1 MKCDWKSICT
11 QSQMSIFFSRRQIVE
26 WQLIYW
32 SFFPRL
38 TRNICFNIPSK
49 IRATELYILAPWDCA
64 SRLVVIQQQHKKRR
78 WNCDTL
84 RNLCFPC
91 RLKGSIFLPKT
102 ATWSLNVQPPSE
114 TFIGRLTK
122 NLPKASKVKGTPT
135 QSTIHL
141 CVSKMVDPKVSLECN
156 SRRILMVFQSCLF
169 FSLRLSPR
177 FGIGLEFRSS
187 IEAQFSLRNYIPKCR
202 FKCQVASE
210 LNILQLLKNTIP
222 YPQYDITKNW
232 FLLRFQNHL

>member
-11 QSQMSIFFSRRQIVE
+11 QSQMSIFFFSATDCWVTAH
-26 WQLIYW
+26 LLV
-32 SFFPRL
+32 FFPQADEEYL
-38 TRNICFNIPSK
+38 LQYPIKNTSYGTLHTRTLGLRFQVGSNTT
-49 IRATELYILAPWDCA
+49 A
-64 SRLVVIQQQHKKRR
+64 QKRR